1 MAAKQLPTGELNV
14 AEERRPIP
22 YRNLAVGA
30 VMNVF
35 QGKFKSSPNLH
46 RQKSLT
52 GAPVTTLGQ
61 PMEVL
66 KTHVCATI
74 AWKSSSRSS

>member
-1 MAAKQLPTGELNV
+1 MALQSIPAKQIPTIGPK
-14 AEERRPIP
+14 EERRPIP

-35 QGKFKSSPNLH
+35 QGKTDHDRASKFTKLLI
-46 RQKSLT
+46 R
-52 GAPVTTLGQ
+52 APVTTLGQ

-66 KTHVCATI
+66 KTHVRANT
-74 AWKSSSRSS
+74 S